1 MERILQCV
9 TQVCLHWREKAQRSI
24 GRKNRGK
31 ERREKF
37 QDINFS
43 WKTLSEWLL
52 VGYVVDGGRGL
63 LTGRK
68 HHNKQKE
75 PEEDSGSSC

>member
-1 MERILQCV
+1 MQCV
-9 TQVCLHWREKAQRSI
+9 TQVCLHWREKAQRTI
-24 GRKNRGK
+24 GRENRQK

-37 QDINFS
+37 QDIHFS
-43 WKTLSEWLL
+43 WQTLSEWWLGGC
-52 VGYVVDGGRGL
+52 VADGVRAL

-75 PEEDSGSSC
+75 PEGDCGSSC